1 MSCDVIIVNL
11 TRLGDL
17 LQSQPLIQDLHDSG
31 KSVGLVCLENFAQ
44 VLPLLAHVDRAWTI
58 PGARLMAET
67 DRDWK
72 LAATHVLSFARDIRK
87 ECSPKHVINL
97 TATLSARLLSK
108 MLAPIPDA
116 VLGFAVDA
124 EGYGVD
130 KGFWPAFLLGTTL
143 SRKSAVF
150 NIVDMFRRT
159 ADPLISE
166 EIHRRDGLFRL
177 VRPDGK
183 ATSTAARLLR
193 EAARSDMPPARGYV
207 AFQLGAS
214 NDMRRW
220 PVAHFA
226 ALGDMLWNK
235 AGLCPVLTGSA
246 AEKSLG
252 EKYAALAE
260 HPHINVQGRTDLP
273 TLGALLLKTRMLVT
287 NDTGTMHL
295 AAGLGI
301 PSTAFFLATAQ
312 PWDTG
317 PYLDDCLCLEPAMP
331 CHPCEFGTAC
341 PNANACRRVISAEGV
356 GRAILTRLSG
366 MRWESG
372 VGDAL
377 KREARIWTSCRKKG
391 LAGLENLSGY
401 EDDDRALWMLHQ
413 RLFWRQILDND
424 ASPNRSMRIPPC
436 SVHFQGTII
445 PPLEQAW
452 RMLKAIG
459 ENAAIVGKNPLANN
473 LFLRNCDRLQTLLH
487 TTPALAGM
495 SHLWRH
501 VCSEM
506 GGELAALQE
515 FLSRFE
521 KNLSVFIENIRNGTH
536 CA

>member
-17 LQSQPLIQDLHDSG
+17 LQCQPLIQDLHDSG

-44 VLPLLAHVDRAWTI
+44 ALPLLAHLDGAWML

-67 DRDWK
+67 DRDWRT
-72 LAATHVLSFARDIRK
+72 AAAHVLRFARGVR
-87 ECSPKHVINL
+87 EEAAPKHVICL
-97 TATLSARLLSK
+97 TASLSARLLAK
-108 MLAPIPDA
+108 MLAPAPDA
-116 VLGFAVDA
+116 VSGFAVDG
-124 EGYGVD
+124 EGYGSER
-130 KGFWPAFLLGTTL
+130 GLWPAFLLGTTL

-150 NIVDMFRRT
+150 NIVDMVRRSGGHLVS
-159 ADPLISE
+159 D
-166 EIHRRDGLFRL
+166 EIRRRDGLFRL
-177 VRPDGK
+177 VRPSRK
-183 ATSTAARLLR
+183 ASCAAARRLR

-214 NDMRRW
+214 NDRRRW

-246 AEKSLG
+246 AEKPLG
-252 EKYAALAE
+252 EKYASLAK
-260 HPHINVQGRTDLP
+260 HPHVSVQGRTDLP
-273 TLGALLLKTRMLVT
+273 TLAALLLETRMLVT

-301 PSTAFFLATAQ
+301 PCAAFFLATAQ

-331 CHPCEFGTAC
+331 CHPCEFGASC
-341 PNANACRRVISAEGV
+341 PRANACRGVISAEGV
-356 GRAILTRLSG
+356 GRAVLTRLSG
-366 MRWESG
+366 MSWKSG

-377 KREARIWTSCRKKG
+377 KREARVWTSRRENG
-391 LAGLENLSGY
+391 LAGLESLSGP

-413 RLFWRQILDND
+413 RLFWRQILDGD
-424 ASPNRSMRIPPC
+424 ACPTSSRRIPPC
-436 SVHFQGTII
+436 SGQFRDTIL

-452 RMLKAIG
+452 RMLIAIG
-459 ENAAIVGKNPLANN
+459 ENAAIVGKNPLAGS

-501 VCSEM
+501 ACTEM
-506 GGELAALQE
+506 GGELAALQA
-515 FLSRFE
+515 FIARFE
-521 KNLSVFIENIRNGTH
+521 KNLSVFIENIKNGTH